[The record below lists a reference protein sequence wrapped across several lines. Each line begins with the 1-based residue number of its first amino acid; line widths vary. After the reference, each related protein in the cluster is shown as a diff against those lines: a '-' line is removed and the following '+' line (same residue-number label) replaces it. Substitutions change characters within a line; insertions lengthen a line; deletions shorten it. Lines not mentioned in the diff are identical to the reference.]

1 MAITKTGIHVDESSS
16 FTNPLVYEENGQVNS
31 IVADS
36 LTPDTRY
43 YTRGYVISDGTTV
56 YSQNTRSFKTVAPE
70 YLTFMNPD
78 TANDI
83 ILTLKKNGSPAAITL
98 QSSLN
103 NGTNWTDIDMTGVT
117 SQSFSIPAGK
127 KLIFRGN
134 NSTFSQ
140 SYNDYY
146 QFQCQSDIY
155 VSGNIMTLVDKT
167 GESLVIPC
175 NCCFYALF
183 KNMSTLENYGVTLP
197 ATTLTNDCYSNLFYG
212 TGITSA
218 PELPA
223 LTMTQYCYAW
233 MFAYSKL
240 VNAPDILARTAAL
253 GCCTCMFMEAGD
265 LETPPSVLYPTSLYD
280 DSYMNMF
287 YYCVKLKES
296 PIIYA
301 EPGLNNEDDSMTQM
315 FINCSELSKITTYS
329 TRWTSYNNI
338 QYMFTNIASTGD
350 YYNLGQAEI
359 PVGWAQDVFANWN
372 IYTSL

>member
-1 MAITKTGIHVDESSS
+1 MITKTGIHVDESSS

-56 YSQNTRSFKTVAPE
+56 YSQNTRSFKTAAPE
-70 YLTFMNPD
+70 YLTFINPD
-78 TANDI
+78 TTNDI
-83 ILTLKKNGSPAAITL
+83 TLTLRKYGSPAAITL

-103 NGTNWTDIDMTGVT
+103 GGTNWTNVDMTDVT

-140 SYNDYY
+140 SYSNYY

-175 NCCFYALF
+175 DYCFFALF
-183 KNMSTLENYGVTLP
+183 KNMSTLENYGMTLP
-197 ATTLTNDCYSNLFYG
+197 ATTLTDGCYSNLFYG
-212 TGITSA
+212 AGITNA

-223 LTMTQYCYAW
+223 TTITQDCYSI

-240 VNAPDILARTAAL
+240 VNAPDISARNAAR
-253 GCCTCMFMEAGD
+253 GCFYGMFMGASD
-265 LETPPSVLYPTSLYD
+265 LETPPSVLYPTSLYNN
-280 DSYMNMF
+280 SYLNMF
-287 YYCVKLKES
+287 MDCSKLKET

-301 EPGLNNEDDSMTQM
+301 TPGLNNESQSMTQM
-315 FINCSELSKITTYS
+315 FYACSELSKITAYT
-329 TRWTSYNNI
+329 TDWYNNNTD
-338 QYMFTNIASTGD
+338 QMFRGGISQTGD
-350 YYNLGQAEI
+350 FYNLGGATI
-359 PVGWAQDVFANWN
+359 PVGWDDIFANWN

>member
-1 MAITKTGIHVDESSS
+1 MAISKTGIHVDESSS

-56 YSQNTRSFKTVAPE
+56 YSQNTRSFKTAAPD
-70 YLTFMNPD
+70 YLTFINPD
-78 TANDI
+78 TTNSI
-83 ILTLKKNGSPAAITL
+83 ILTLRKYGSPVGITL

-103 NGTNWTDIDMTGVT
+103 NGTNWTNVDMSGVT

-140 SYNDYY
+140 SYSDYY

-175 NCCFYALF
+175 SHCFCKLF
-183 KNMSTLENYGVTLP
+183 KDMSTLENYGITLP
-197 ATTLTNDCYSNLFYG
+197 ATTLSDGCYSNLFYG

-223 LTMTQYCYAW
+223 TTITQDCYSI

-240 VNAPDILARTAAL
+240 VNAPDIPARNAAR
-253 GCCTCMFMEAGD
+253 GCFYGMFMGASD
-265 LETPPSVLYPTSLYD
+265 LETPPSVLYPTSLYNN
-280 DSYMNMF
+280 SYLNMF
-287 YYCVKLKES
+287 MGCSKLKET

-301 EPGLNNEDDSMTQM
+301 TPGLNNESQSMAQM
-315 FINCSELSKITTYS
+315 FYACSELSKITAYTTDWY
-329 TRWTSYNNI
+329 SYNTD
-338 QYMFTNIASTGD
+338 QMFRGGISQTGD
-350 YYNLGQAEI
+350 FYNLGGATI
-359 PVGWAQDVFANWN
+359 PVGWDDIFADWN